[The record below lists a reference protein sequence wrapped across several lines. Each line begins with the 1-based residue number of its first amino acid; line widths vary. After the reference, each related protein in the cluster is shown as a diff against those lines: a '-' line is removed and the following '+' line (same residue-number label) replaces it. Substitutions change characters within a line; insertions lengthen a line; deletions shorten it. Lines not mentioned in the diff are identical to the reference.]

1 MQKTKKRLNEE
12 QFREISKEAIPHIE
26 ALQGI
31 LKREELGN
39 LANLTFAG
47 DGYMTFGIY
56 DSGWELSRID
66 SEASFKMIHEIGFE
80 EE

>member
-1 MQKTKKRLNEE
+1 MEKAKKRLNEE
-12 QFREISKEAIPHIE
+12 QFREISKEVIPHIE

-39 LANLTFAG
+39 LAHVAFSG
-47 DGYMTFGIY
+47 DGYMTLEIY

-66 SEASFKMIHEIGFE
+66 SEASFKMRHEIGFE

>member
-1 MQKTKKRLNEE
+1 MKGAKKRLNEE
-12 QFREISKEAIPHIE
+12 QFRKISKEAIPYIE
-26 ALQGI
+26 ALQEI

-39 LANLTFAG
+39 LANLTFSG

-66 SEASFKMIHEIGFE
+66 SEASFKMRHEVGVE
-80 EE
+80 ED